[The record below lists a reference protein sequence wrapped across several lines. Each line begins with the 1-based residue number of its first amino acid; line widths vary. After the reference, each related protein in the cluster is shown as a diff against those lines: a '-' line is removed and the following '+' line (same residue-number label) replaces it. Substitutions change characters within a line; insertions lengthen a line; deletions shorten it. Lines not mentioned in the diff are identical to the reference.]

1 MITKASRQPEDERP
15 SETPGRRQRRTDFS
29 QGPVGRNILSQ
40 AIPLTIAQL
49 VHLLYS
55 VVDRIYI
62 GHIPG
67 SGSLA
72 LTGVGLTFPIVTL
85 IMAFSALFGF
95 GGVPLFSIQR
105 GAGNP
110 EKARRIMG
118 NSLTLL
124 LISGGILTVLG
135 YLFRRPVLFAFGA
148 SEDSFV
154 YAKAYLNIYLAGT
167 LFSMIATGMNAYIN
181 AQGFPRIGMMSV
193 ILGAVINILLDPVF
207 IFALHMGVAGAA
219 LATVIS
225 QACSAAWVLRH
236 LLGTRT
242 VIRLTRDSMAL
253 RKDITAEIA
262 KLGASSFVM
271 QGTTCVVQVACNA
284 TLQQYGGDLYVGIM
298 TVANSV
304 REIFMLPVSGI
315 SSGAMPVL
323 SFNYGAKQY
332 ARVRQGI
339 RFNTL
344 IGFAYTL
351 AAWLLV
357 FLFPRMWFGIFSND
371 PALIAEGA
379 GYLRIY
385 FFGFVFMSLQFA
397 GQSTFQAVGDA
408 RHAITFSLLRKIVI
422 VLPLTLLL
430 PSMGLG
436 VRGVFLAEPISNFI
450 GGLACY
456 TTMRLTVYRRLMK
469 EDAA

>member
-1 MITKASRQPEDERP
+1 
-15 SETPGRRQRRTDFS
+15 
-29 QGPVGRNILSQ
+29 
-40 AIPLTIAQL
+40 
-49 VHLLYS
+49 
-55 VVDRIYI
+55 
-62 GHIPG
+62 
-67 SGSLA
+67 
-72 LTGVGLTFPIVTL
+72 
-85 IMAFSALFGF
+85 
-95 GGVPLFSIQR
+95 
-105 GAGNP
+105 
-110 EKARRIMG
+110 
-118 NSLTLL
+118 
-124 LISGGILTVLG
+124 
-135 YLFRRPVLFAFGA
+135 
-148 SEDSFV
+148 
-154 YAKAYLNIYLAGT
+154 
-167 LFSMIATGMNAYIN
+167 
-181 AQGFPRIGMMSV
+181 
-193 ILGAVINILLDPVF
+193 
-207 IFALHMGVAGAA
+207 
-219 LATVIS
+219 
-225 QACSAAWVLRH
+225 
-236 LLGTRT
+236 
-242 VIRLTRDSMAL
+242 MAL

-371 PALIAEGA
+371 PALIAEGT